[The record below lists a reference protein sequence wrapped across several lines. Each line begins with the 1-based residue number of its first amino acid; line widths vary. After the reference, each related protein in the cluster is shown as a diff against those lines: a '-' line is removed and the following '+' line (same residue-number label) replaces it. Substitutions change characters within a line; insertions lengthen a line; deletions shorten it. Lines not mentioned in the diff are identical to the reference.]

1 MLYHLSYS
9 REQSAET
16 VEPTVEIPVF
26 APNQARNPGYP
37 PWKMPTTSE
46 ESPESNSPSLLHR

>member
-16 VEPTVEIPVF
+16 VEPTVEIPLF
-26 APNQARNPGYP
+26 APNQARNPRVSAVENADYLGGI
-37 PWKMPTTSE
+37 T
-46 ESPESNSPSLLHR
+46 